1 LRSAAVIIREN
12 EQALVEIE
20 QLMEE
25 EHDYLTLK
33 KDIGALKAGMLEYM
47 VEYDVAQAPADGG
60 RFSLVRRTRT
70 RWNPD
75 KLKRI
80 LSKSQIIKVSRFDID
95 PEKLDDLVR
104 QGKLDRKKIAPA
116 LEQTPEKPHIRWYDS
131 SDEDA
136 ASEEAALKEA
146 MS

>member
-1 LRSAAVIIREN
+1 LRNAAVLIREN

-20 QLMEE
+20 ELMEE
-25 EHDYLTLK
+25 EHGYMTIKDNIGTLK
-33 KDIGALKAGMLEYM
+33 TAMLEYM
-47 VEYDVAQAPADGG
+47 VDQDIAQAPADGG

-75 KLKRI
+75 KLKKI